1 MSNKTTQL
9 ECYKQHYTQTTRM
22 MLSRCSND
30 AEKLMQSHELIELAL
45 ESELERVRESM
56 RELINRNGWNK

>member
-1 MSNKTTQL
+1 MPKTTL
-9 ECYKQHYTQTTRM
+9 IECYKQHYTQTTRM
-22 MLSRCSND
+22 ILARCVND
-30 AEKLMQSHELIELAL
+30 TDKLMLLHELIEKAL